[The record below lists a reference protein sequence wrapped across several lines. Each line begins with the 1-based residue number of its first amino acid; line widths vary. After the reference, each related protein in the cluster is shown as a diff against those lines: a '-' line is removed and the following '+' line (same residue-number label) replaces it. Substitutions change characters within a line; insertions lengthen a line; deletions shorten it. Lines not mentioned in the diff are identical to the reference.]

1 MNQSIVNS
9 GHFQPSLD
17 LKIAAPVPN
26 LDATPMKKAP
36 AANRQLAIWPV
47 AMICIG
53 GIATL
58 AWSGFLIWHTARAL
72 IGWISGEI

>member
-17 LKIAAPVPN
+17 VKTARPVSNP
-26 LDATPMKKAP
+26 DAVPVKKAP
-36 AANRQLAIWPV
+36 QAARLRAIWPV
-47 AMICIG
+47 VLIGFG

-58 AWSGFLIWHTARAL
+58 AWSGFLLWHTARAVAVL
-72 IGWISGEI
+72 VAGEI

>member
-1 MNQSIVNS
+1 
-9 GHFQPSLD
+9 
-17 LKIAAPVPN
+17 
-26 LDATPMKKAP
+26 
-36 AANRQLAIWPV
+36 
-47 AMICIG
+47 MICIG

>member
-1 MNQSIVNS
+1 MSQLIVNS
-9 GHFQPSLD
+9 GHFQPSFD

-26 LDATPMKKAP
+26 PDAAP
-36 AANRQLAIWPV
+36 IKNARPATRQHAIWPV